1 VIIGTAFKTKEV
13 PKVPADYK
21 HLFSEMDI
29 TPLLEKERAKLK
41 SRVEGIPEN
50 KLLNASEHDLMQSLV
65 EEFRLEVPVL
75 KDEDRYVEP
84 PREVRVDMSH
94 NPLYDWGDGRPA
106 YVRGNEV
113 VIIVPFEGS
122 AEFFKIRPNRFSL
135 SPPRARVGEG
145 VLRLSFTRADNDGA
159 AVKRDSDNEIKSI
172 NDYLDWLREVVT
184 PHNNQLESGAQTF
197 IKHRK
202 DRLLAAANM
211 ATAVG
216 LPMKRREGAPDTYA
230 VPVKRRVPKI
240 EEIKVEGVFKPEP
253 ALAMS
258 DYEEILRIMQNMA
271 QVRELS
277 PHVFETLGEEDLR
290 THFLVPLNGHYE
302 GHATGETFNF
312 QGKTD
317 ILIRVNGRNVFIAEC
332 KFWSGEKAYLETID
346 QLLSYLSWRD
356 TKAAVVV
363 FNRNADFS
371 AVLGKISAATP
382 KHAHFKREVDKPGE
396 TMFRYIFGQPS
407 DPNRE
412 ITLTVMAFDVPKT
425 Q

>member
-1 VIIGTAFKTKEV
+1 
-13 PKVPADYK
+13 
-21 HLFSEMDI
+21 M
-29 TPLLEKERAKLK
+29 
-41 SRVEGIPEN
+41 
-50 KLLNASEHDLMQSLV
+50 
-65 EEFRLEVPVL
+65 
-75 KDEDRYVEP
+75 
-84 PREVRVDMSH
+84 
-94 NPLYDWGDGRPA
+94 
-106 YVRGNEV
+106 
-113 VIIVPFEGS
+113 
-122 AEFFKIRPNRFSL
+122 
-135 SPPRARVGEG
+135 
-145 VLRLSFTRADNDGA
+145 
-159 AVKRDSDNEIKSI
+159 
-172 NDYLDWLREVVT
+172 
-184 PHNNQLESGAQTF
+184 
-197 IKHRK
+197 
-202 DRLLAAANM
+202 
-211 ATAVG
+211 
-216 LPMKRREGAPDTYA
+216 
-230 VPVKRRVPKI
+230 
-240 EEIKVEGVFKPEP
+240 
-253 ALAMS
+253 
-258 DYEEILRIMQNMA
+258 
-271 QVRELS
+271 ELS

-412 ITLTVMAFDVPKT
+412 ITLTVRAFDVPKT